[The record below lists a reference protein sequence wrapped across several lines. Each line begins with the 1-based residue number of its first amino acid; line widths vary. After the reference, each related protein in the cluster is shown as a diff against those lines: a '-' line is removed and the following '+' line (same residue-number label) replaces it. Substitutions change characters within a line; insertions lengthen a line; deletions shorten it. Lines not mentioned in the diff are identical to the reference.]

1 MKLELERLL
10 AVGCLIAT
18 LSLGGCNDGDDEPTA
33 QAPAPAPVEDSAI
46 PKQTED
52 SALEGEGTPGG
63 TVLETFRFIQLGAIP
78 PAVLQYDSGVR
89 EQVGLPAFAGA
100 VQFLQPQV
108 AESSARLESVE
119 AVRGGQLAILSVT
132 SPKGSSQ
139 TYSYVLRKRGG
150 RWNVVYDTFM
160 AGGLR
165 NAAGVNEAALTFGA
179 AGFGSQ
185 E

>member
-1 MKLELERLL
+1 MNVELKRLF
-10 AVGCLIAT
+10 AGGCLIAAGF
-18 LSLGGCNDGDDEPTA
+18 LGGCNAGDDEPTA
-33 QAPAPAPVEDSAI
+33 QAPAPAPAGDSPLREQPEDSSLA
-46 PKQTED
+46 Q
-52 SALEGEGTPGG
+52 EGAPGE

-78 PAVLQYDSGVR
+78 PAVLQYDPGVR
-89 EQVGLPAFAGA
+89 KQVGLPAFAGA
-100 VQFLQPQV
+100 VQYLQPQV

-119 AVRGGQLAILSVT
+119 ATPGGQLAILRVT
-132 SPKGSSQ
+132 PPTGPPQ

-165 NAAGVNEAALTFGA
+165 NAAINEAALAFGA

>member
-18 LSLGGCNDGDDEPTA
+18 VSLGGCNDGDDEPTA
-33 QAPAPAPVEDSAI
+33 QAPAPAPVEGSVT
-46 PKQTED
+46 PEQR
-52 SALEGEGTPGG
+52 EGTPGR

-100 VQFLQPQV
+100 VQYLQPLV
-108 AESSARLESVE
+108 ADSSARLESVE
-119 AVRGGQLAILSVT
+119 AARGGQLAILSVT
-132 SPKGSSQ
+132 PPKGPSQ

-165 NAAGVNEAALTFGA
+165 NAAINEAALTFGA

-185 E
+185 K

>member
-1 MKLELERLL
+1 LER
-10 AVGCLIAT
+10 
-18 LSLGGCNDGDDEPTA
+18 
-33 QAPAPAPVEDSAI
+33 
-46 PKQTED
+46 
-52 SALEGEGTPGG
+52 EGTPGR

-119 AVRGGQLAILSVT
+119 ATRGGQLAILSVT
-132 SPKGSSQ
+132 PPKGPSQ

-165 NAAGVNEAALTFGA
+165 NSAINEAALTFGA

-185 E
+185 K